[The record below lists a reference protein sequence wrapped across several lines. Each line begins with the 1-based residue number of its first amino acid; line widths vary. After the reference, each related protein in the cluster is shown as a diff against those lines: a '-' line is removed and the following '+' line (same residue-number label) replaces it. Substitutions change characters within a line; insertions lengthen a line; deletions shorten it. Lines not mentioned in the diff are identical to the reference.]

1 MKKVACLLT
10 VLFITS
16 VGFSQKKKTTSK
28 AKTTTSSSAIATSGN
43 LTAEIKGGNF
53 VLTSTGATP
62 ETFTIKSVGNDF
74 KPLDCKIKAFK
85 ASNTQLHLLTWTEKS
100 TTKTAIKNEE
110 IVTINNVIYDITNK
124 KQVFSN
130 KQATTNK
137 TEKVFLNKAKTAS
150 ETQTKTSR
158 TGFDFI
164 LNADGSISLSTKNS
178 TPYKMVYDPKSMEY
192 VDKK

>member
-1 MKKVACLLT
+1 MKKIACLLA
-10 VLFITS
+10 VILVTS
-16 VGFSQKKKTTSK
+16 VGFSQKKKPK
-28 AKTTTSSSAIATSGN
+28 PQAKSATSSAALATSGN
-43 LTAEIKGGNF
+43 LSLGMKDGNF
-53 VLTSTGATP
+53 VLTSAGATP
-62 ETFTIKSVGNDF
+62 ETFTIKTAGSDF
-74 KPLDCKIKAFK
+74 QPLDCKIKPFK
-85 ASNTQLHLLTWTEKS
+85 GSNSSLHLVTWTEKS

-130 KQATTNK
+130 TQATTNK

-164 LNADGSISLSTKNS
+164 LNADGSITLSTKNS

-192 VDKK
+192 IDKK